1 MHVSYSE
8 ASCKLVHQ
16 FWHCFCLSSHD
27 YITLLTFTCKIFPGI
42 GRVLYKLTS
51 KLNLIRSLPLS
62 AHCPEVDQI
71 LFVRITCSYV
81 HFFFSS
87 SFVSSAEVYSGLLN
101 LFNFTFFTLACE
113 FSPFLVYNNTTPSE
127 ILLPGKTVFEKS
139 NLFYGYDTCSTF
151 LAT

>member
-81 HFFFSS
+81 HFFFHQ
-87 SFVSSAEVYSGLLN
+87 VSCHQLK
-101 LFNFTFFTLACE
+101 FIQACW
-113 FSPFLVYNNTTPSE
+113 
-127 ILLPGKTVFEKS
+127 
-139 NLFYGYDTCSTF
+139 TCSTLHFSPWHVSSHRFWSIITQHQVKFCYLERQF
-151 LAT
+151 LKNLIFFMAMIHVALF